1 MTKQLSKNAVIEATA
16 GAIPAVLLSAMPQQP
31 VIPQKETGMSK
42 VWPFLAGVLPGDL
55 PAVFLPGCLLLY
67 ALRLAPGHGRGLR
80 RSELRG
86 HLLPY
91 SGGRHVQHL
100 LPQL

>member
-42 VWPFLAGVLPGDL
+42 VWPFLAGVLVGAAGVVAAAYAVDHLENMGSDL
-55 PAVFLPGCLLLY
+55 DADDDDTEEEDEGTT
-67 ALRLAPGHGRGLR
+67 AHAEDR
-80 RSELRG
+80 RQTS
-86 HLLPY
+86 
-91 SGGRHVQHL
+91 
-100 LPQL
+100 